1 MFQILPSP
9 LKHETPKTLE
19 KLLKLLRKWPSFIVS
34 KSFKNITI
42 VYILY
47 TEQNSFWFYLE
58 NENISD
64 KVEN

>member
-9 LKHETPKTLE
+9 LRHKTPKTLE
-19 KLLKLLRKWPSFIVS
+19 KLLKLLKKWPSFIVS
-34 KSFKNITI
+34 KSFKNMI

-64 KVEN
+64 QVEN